1 MLRLEPVIPIFSFK
15 IGSFP
20 IDITMD
26 IVVQWAVILILGL
39 VSYFITR
46 NLKRIPNKK
55 QVVLET
61 LYTTIEGLV
70 KSNIGDSYIGY
81 IPYVGTLVVYL
92 LVLNLLGIVGI
103 KPPTQN
109 LSVALGLGLTS
120 FVVINATALKR
131 NGIWGYTKGLGE
143 PFLLM
148 LPLNIM
154 ERVMLPISLALRLF
168 GNMMA
173 ATLLIEML
181 YEALGHIGWLAQIG
195 APIIAHGYF
204 DLFDGSIQMLVFT
217 MLTII
222 NIKMTAEHH

>member
-1 MLRLEPVIPIFSFK
+1 MESAVPIFSFK

-20 IDITMD
+20 VDITQE
-26 IVVQWAVILILGL
+26 IIVQWAVILILGIS
-39 VSYFITR
+39 SYFLTR
-46 NLKRIPNKK
+46 NLKRVPSKK

-61 LYTTIEGLV
+61 LYTTIENLV
-70 KSNIGDSYIGY
+70 KNNIGESYLNY
-81 IPYVGTLVVYL
+81 IPYVGTLAVYL
-92 LVLNLLGIVGI
+92 LVLNLLGIIGI

-109 LSVALGLGLTS
+109 LSVTLGLGLTS
-120 FVVINATALKR
+120 FIVINATAIKR
-131 NGIWGYTKGLGE
+131 NGPIGYVKGLGE

-168 GNMMA
+168 GNMLA
-173 ATLLIEML
+173 ATLLVDLI
-181 YEALGHIGWLAQIG
+181 YEALGHVAWIAQIG

>member
-1 MLRLEPVIPIFSFK
+1 MESAVPIFSFK

-20 IDITMD
+20 VDITQE
-26 IVVQWAVILILGL
+26 IIVQWAVILILGIS
-39 VSYFITR
+39 SYFLTR
-46 NLKRIPNKK
+46 NLKRVPSKK

-61 LYTTIEGLV
+61 LYTTIENLV
-70 KSNIGDSYIGY
+70 KNNIGESYLNY
-81 IPYVGTLVVYL
+81 IPYVGTLAVYL
-92 LVLNLLGIVGI
+92 LVLNLLGIIGI

-109 LSVALGLGLTS
+109 LSVTLGLGLTS
-120 FVVINATALKR
+120 FIVINATAIKR
-131 NGIWGYTKGLGE
+131 NGPIGYVKGLGE

-168 GNMMA
+168 GNMLA
-173 ATLLIEML
+173 ATLLVDLI
-181 YEALGHIGWLAQIG
+181 YEALGHVAWIAQIG

-222 NIKMTAEHH
+222 NMKMTAEHH

>member
-1 MLRLEPVIPIFSFK
+1 MLRLEEVTPIFSFN
-15 IGSFP
+15 IGKFLINITS
-20 IDITMD
+20 DI
-26 IVVQWAVILILGL
+26 IVQWVVILILGIL
-39 VSYFITR
+39 VYFLTR
-46 NLKRIPNKK
+46 NLKRVPDKR

-61 LYTTIEGLV
+61 IYSQIEDLV
-70 KSNIGDSYIGY
+70 RSNIGESYKGY
-81 IPYVGTLVVYL
+81 IPYVGTLIIYL
-92 LVLNLLGIVGI
+92 LILNLIGIIGI

-109 LSVALGLGLTS
+109 LSVTLGLGLTS
-120 FVVINATALKR
+120 FLVINYTALKR
-131 NGIWGYTKGLGE
+131 NGALGYAKGLGQ

-173 ATLLIEML
+173 ATMLVEML
-181 YEALGHIGWLAQIG
+181 YEALGSIGWFAQIG

-204 DLFDGSIQMLVFT
+204 DLFDGTIQMLVFT